1 MLALIIIFICIIIIS
16 LFIVLLRINETK
28 PKKEMRLKSDFWG
41 RGWTCGQRGCKP
53 NEYGEFASKKDC
65 ETVCK
70 SFVNNGFGC
79 KLILGVPWNSYSTAK
94 TCKKHS

>member
-1 MLALIIIFICIIIIS
+1 MFLYLYVFD
-16 LFIVLLRINETK
+16 F
-28 PKKEMRLKSDFWG
+28 PLKG
-41 RGWTCGQRGCKP
+41 VKTIANRGTFKL
-53 NEYGEFASKKDC
+53 YTVYFTSKKDC